1 MVAEVFSA
9 MIQGIEGQIV
19 KIQVDISNGLPNF
32 NMIGYLSNEVKESK
46 ERVRT
51 ALNNIGVLLPPKRIS
66 VNFAPADFRK
76 CGTSFDIGVAA
87 AILLAMDFV
96 PETYIKDTLFVGEL
110 SLNGQICPISG
121 VLPIVVAAS
130 KRGIKRCIVA
140 QENVAEAAFVEQMEV
155 IGCRNL
161 EELFF
166 YLKHGYIIN
175 DDSGEIL
182 ENSGNI
188 SEDSGKECTIQDV
201 KKSQEISESTRS
213 LNLLVKDILE
223 NADEDKISVTDF
235 SEVKGQVMA
244 KRAME
249 IAAAGYHNLML
260 GGPPG
265 VGKSMLASCI
275 SGIMPQMTTEEMID
289 TTIIYSAKGLLK
301 DSFSLITKRPFRNPS
316 LAVTQAGMFGG
327 GMTPQPG
334 EISLAHHGILFLDEF
349 PEYISLFSMLI
360 DAIKTGATLVL
371 VGDIHQLESVGPGA
385 VLHDLL
391 DINDKFIPKCMLT
404 DVFRQKGGSP
414 IIDNSK
420 RINEG
425 RTSLVTGKDFQI
437 IQTKTETESMEK
449 VKGIM
454 KKYYDPK
461 DPFKIQILCPSKEGI
476 SGVVNQN
483 TILQECLNTSKD
495 KIFYG
500 KGCYKVNDK
509 IIMTKNNYEADYYNG
524 DIGII
529 RSIDK
534 NKQLHVEIREKEYVL
549 TRDMMEDIRL
559 AYGMTIHKS
568 QGSEFP
574 IVIVVMPMKP
584 KIMLVR
590 NLLYTAIT
598 RAKKQCIII
607 NEGTAL
613 ETAIKTIQ
621 AGNRRTRLKTLL
633 EQRGM
638 C

>member
-155 IGCRNL
+155 VGCRNL

-223 NADEDKISVTDF
+223 NTFHGETTVSSDKDHIIDNTPVQEDGK
-235 SEVKGQVMA
+235 
-244 KRAME
+244 E
-249 IAAAGYHNLML
+249 IEDYSLSTLIRHL
-260 GGPPG
+260 G
-265 VGKSMLASCI
+265 LD
-275 SGIMPQMTTEEMID
+275 SGITFHQADDDVLATWRLMEYCYNEYKELRKTQPSSLEHVYINS
-289 TTIIYSAKGLLK
+289 IYFWKGYNKFQQGVYLNTSLGK
-301 DSFSLITKRPFRNPS
+301 MYYSTFQKAWFSSNINLER
-316 LAVTQAGMFGG
+316 V
-327 GMTPQPG
+327 
-334 EISLAHHGILFLDEF
+334 D
-349 PEYISLFSMLI
+349 I
-360 DAIKTGATLVL
+360 DAIEREVL
-371 VGDIHQLESVGPGA
+371 IRMGIDSNKELGKMTA
-385 VLHDLL
+385 R
-391 DINDKFIPKCMLT
+391 KFENIK
-404 DVFRQKGGSP
+404 KG
-414 IIDNSK
+414 
-420 RINEG
+420 
-425 RTSLVTGKDFQI
+425 
-437 IQTKTETESMEK
+437 
-449 VKGIM
+449 
-454 KKYYDPK
+454 
-461 DPFKIQILCPSKEGI
+461 
-476 SGVVNQN
+476 
-483 TILQECLNTSKD
+483 
-495 KIFYG
+495 
-500 KGCYKVNDK
+500 
-509 IIMTKNNYEADYYNG
+509 
-524 DIGII
+524 
-529 RSIDK
+529 
-534 NKQLHVEIREKEYVL
+534 KQFV
-549 TRDMMEDIRL
+549 
-559 AYGMTIHKS
+559 
-568 QGSEFP
+568 
-574 IVIVVMPMKP
+574 
-584 KIMLVR
+584 
-590 NLLYTAIT
+590 
-598 RAKKQCIII
+598 
-607 NEGTAL
+607 
-613 ETAIKTIQ
+613 
-621 AGNRRTRLKTLL
+621 
-633 EQRGM
+633 
-638 C
+638 

>member
-51 ALNNIGVLLPPKRIS
+51 ALNNIGILLPPKRIS

-76 CGTSFDIGVAA
+76 YGTAFDIGVAA
-87 AILLAMDFV
+87 AILLAMNLV
-96 PETYIKDTLFVGEL
+96 PETYIADTLFIGEL

-161 EELFF
+161 EELFS

-175 DDSGEIL
+175 TDSGEIS
-182 ENSGNI
+182 ENSGKD
-188 SEDSGKECTIQDV
+188 SEDSGKRLRNGKECTVQDIENL
-201 KKSQEISESTRS
+201 QEISEGTQS
-213 LNLLVKDILE
+213 LNLKGTVLVKDILE
-223 NADEDKISVTDF
+223 NAEEDRISVTDF

-301 DSFSLITKRPFRNPS
+301 DSFSLVSKRPFRNPS

-327 GMTPQPG
+327 GTTPQPG

-349 PEYISLFSMLI
+349 PEYKREIIEMLRVPLEKHEISIVRKEQTLTFPADFLLTVCANSCGCGYYPLERCRCTYRQIIKYQSRISGPILDRIDLFVRCEEI
-360 DAIKTGATLVL
+360 GYDTLTSDSKEESSV
-371 VGDIHQLESVGPGA
+371 DIRKRVTKAWEIQKERFVQSTTLFNGRMSKSEVESYC
-385 VLHDLL
+385 LL
-391 DINDKFIPKCMLT
+391 DEKGQQLMKEAFSVFQLT
-404 DVFRQKGGSP
+404 GRSYFKILKVARTIADLEGSYDIKSRHVEEALYFRQKG
-414 IIDNSK
+414 
-420 RINEG
+420 EG
-425 RTSLVTGKDFQI
+425 RV
-437 IQTKTETESMEK
+437 K
-449 VKGIM
+449 V
-454 KKYYDPK
+454 
-461 DPFKIQILCPSKEGI
+461 
-476 SGVVNQN
+476 
-483 TILQECLNTSKD
+483 
-495 KIFYG
+495 
-500 KGCYKVNDK
+500 
-509 IIMTKNNYEADYYNG
+509 
-524 DIGII
+524 
-529 RSIDK
+529 R
-534 NKQLHVEIREKEYVL
+534 
-549 TRDMMEDIRL
+549 
-559 AYGMTIHKS
+559 
-568 QGSEFP
+568 
-574 IVIVVMPMKP
+574 
-584 KIMLVR
+584 
-590 NLLYTAIT
+590 
-598 RAKKQCIII
+598 
-607 NEGTAL
+607 
-613 ETAIKTIQ
+613 
-621 AGNRRTRLKTLL
+621 
-633 EQRGM
+633 
-638 C
+638 

>member
-51 ALNNIGVLLPPKRIS
+51 ALNNIGVLLPPNMIS
-66 VNFAPADFRK
+66 VNFSPAYFRK

-130 KRGIKRCIVA
+130 KRGIKRCIVT
-140 QENVAEAAFVEQMEV
+140 QENVAEASFVEQMEV

-188 SEDSGKECTIQDV
+188 SEDSGKGLRNGKECTVQDV
-201 KKSQEISESTRS
+201 EKSQEILEGTRS
-213 LNLLVKDILE
+213 LNLKSTVLVKDILE

-349 PEYISLFSMLI
+349 PEYKREIIEMLRVPLEKHEISIVRKEQTLTFPADFLLSVCANSCPCGYYPMDKCRCTYRQIVKYQNRISGPILDRIDLFVRCEEIGYEALTSNSKEESSADIRKRVSKAWEIQKERFVQSTTLFNGRMNKNEVEIYCKLDGEGQQLMKEAFSVFQLTGRSYFKI
-360 DAIKTGATLVL
+360 LKVARTIADLEGSYDIKSRHVEEALY
-371 VGDIHQLESVGPGA
+371 
-385 VLHDLL
+385 
-391 DINDKFIPKCMLT
+391 
-404 DVFRQKGGSP
+404 FRQKG
-414 IIDNSK
+414 
-420 RINEG
+420 EG
-425 RTSLVTGKDFQI
+425 RV
-437 IQTKTETESMEK
+437 K
-449 VKGIM
+449 V
-454 KKYYDPK
+454 
-461 DPFKIQILCPSKEGI
+461 
-476 SGVVNQN
+476 
-483 TILQECLNTSKD
+483 
-495 KIFYG
+495 
-500 KGCYKVNDK
+500 
-509 IIMTKNNYEADYYNG
+509 
-524 DIGII
+524 
-529 RSIDK
+529 R
-534 NKQLHVEIREKEYVL
+534 
-549 TRDMMEDIRL
+549 
-559 AYGMTIHKS
+559 
-568 QGSEFP
+568 
-574 IVIVVMPMKP
+574 
-584 KIMLVR
+584 
-590 NLLYTAIT
+590 
-598 RAKKQCIII
+598 
-607 NEGTAL
+607 
-613 ETAIKTIQ
+613 
-621 AGNRRTRLKTLL
+621 
-633 EQRGM
+633 
-638 C
+638 

>member
-213 LNLLVKDILE
+213 LNLKSTVLVKDILE
-223 NADEDKISVTDF
+223 NTDEDKISVTDF

-334 EISLAHHGILFLDEF
+334 EISLAHHGVLFTGGTTT
-349 PEYISLFSMLI
+349 ISC
-360 DAIKTGATLVL
+360 GC
-371 VGDIHQLESVGPGA
+371 ENGA
-385 VLHDLL
+385 V
-391 DINDKFIPKCMLT
+391 
-404 DVFRQKGGSP
+404 
-414 IIDNSK
+414 
-420 RINEG
+420 
-425 RTSLVTGKDFQI
+425 
-437 IQTKTETESMEK
+437 K
-449 VKGIM
+449 V
-454 KKYYDPK
+454 
-461 DPFKIQILCPSKEGI
+461 
-476 SGVVNQN
+476 
-483 TILQECLNTSKD
+483 
-495 KIFYG
+495 
-500 KGCYKVNDK
+500 
-509 IIMTKNNYEADYYNG
+509 A
-524 DIGII
+524 
-529 RSIDK
+529 
-534 NKQLHVEIREKEYVL
+534 
-549 TRDMMEDIRL
+549 
-559 AYGMTIHKS
+559 
-568 QGSEFP
+568 
-574 IVIVVMPMKP
+574 
-584 KIMLVR
+584 
-590 NLLYTAIT
+590 
-598 RAKKQCIII
+598 
-607 NEGTAL
+607 
-613 ETAIKTIQ
+613 
-621 AGNRRTRLKTLL
+621 
-633 EQRGM
+633 
-638 C
+638 

>member
-1 MVAEVFSA
+1 M
-9 MIQGIEGQIV
+9 
-19 KIQVDISNGLPNF
+19 
-32 NMIGYLSNEVKESK
+32 
-46 ERVRT
+46 
-51 ALNNIGVLLPPKRIS
+51 
-66 VNFAPADFRK
+66 NFAPADFRK

-213 LNLLVKDILE
+213 LNLKSTVLVKDILE

-349 PEYISLFSMLI
+349 PEYKREIIEMLRVPLEKHEISIVRKEQTLTFPADFLLSVCANSCPCGAWEIQKERFAQSTTLFNGRMNKNEVEIYCKLDEEGQQLMKEAFSVFQLTGRSYFKI
-360 DAIKTGATLVL
+360 LKVARTIADLEGSYDIKSRHVEEALY
-371 VGDIHQLESVGPGA
+371 
-385 VLHDLL
+385 
-391 DINDKFIPKCMLT
+391 
-404 DVFRQKGGSP
+404 FRQKG
-414 IIDNSK
+414 
-420 RINEG
+420 EG
-425 RTSLVTGKDFQI
+425 RVKVTSI
-437 IQTKTETESMEK
+437 
-449 VKGIM
+449 
-454 KKYYDPK
+454 
-461 DPFKIQILCPSKEGI
+461 
-476 SGVVNQN
+476 
-483 TILQECLNTSKD
+483 
-495 KIFYG
+495 
-500 KGCYKVNDK
+500 
-509 IIMTKNNYEADYYNG
+509 YN
-524 DIGII
+524 I
-529 RSIDK
+529 
-534 NKQLHVEIREKEYVL
+534 
-549 TRDMMEDIRL
+549 
-559 AYGMTIHKS
+559 
-568 QGSEFP
+568 
-574 IVIVVMPMKP
+574 
-584 KIMLVR
+584 
-590 NLLYTAIT
+590 
-598 RAKKQCIII
+598 
-607 NEGTAL
+607 
-613 ETAIKTIQ
+613 
-621 AGNRRTRLKTLL
+621 
-633 EQRGM
+633 
-638 C
+638 

>member
-32 NMIGYLSNEVKESK
+32 NMIGYLSNEVKKSK

-155 IGCRNL
+155 VGCRNL

-201 KKSQEISESTRS
+201 KKSQE
-213 LNLLVKDILE
+213 
-223 NADEDKISVTDF
+223 ISVTDF

-349 PEYISLFSMLI
+349 PEYKREIIEMLRVPLEKHEISIVRKEQTLTFPADFLLSVCANSCPCGYYPMDKCRCTYRQIVKYQNRISGPILDRIDLFVRCEEIGYEALTSNSKEESSADIRKRVSKAWEIQKERFAQSTTLFNGRMNKNEVEIYCKLDEEGQQLMKEAFSVFQLTGRSYFKI
-360 DAIKTGATLVL
+360 LKVARTIADLEGSYDIKSRHVEEALY
-371 VGDIHQLESVGPGA
+371 
-385 VLHDLL
+385 
-391 DINDKFIPKCMLT
+391 
-404 DVFRQKGGSP
+404 FRQKG
-414 IIDNSK
+414 
-420 RINEG
+420 EG
-425 RTSLVTGKDFQI
+425 RV
-437 IQTKTETESMEK
+437 K
-449 VKGIM
+449 V
-454 KKYYDPK
+454 
-461 DPFKIQILCPSKEGI
+461 
-476 SGVVNQN
+476 
-483 TILQECLNTSKD
+483 
-495 KIFYG
+495 
-500 KGCYKVNDK
+500 
-509 IIMTKNNYEADYYNG
+509 
-524 DIGII
+524 
-529 RSIDK
+529 R
-534 NKQLHVEIREKEYVL
+534 
-549 TRDMMEDIRL
+549 
-559 AYGMTIHKS
+559 
-568 QGSEFP
+568 
-574 IVIVVMPMKP
+574 
-584 KIMLVR
+584 
-590 NLLYTAIT
+590 
-598 RAKKQCIII
+598 
-607 NEGTAL
+607 
-613 ETAIKTIQ
+613 
-621 AGNRRTRLKTLL
+621 
-633 EQRGM
+633 
-638 C
+638 

>member
-51 ALNNIGVLLPPKRIS
+51 ALNNIGILLPPKRIS

-87 AILLAMDFV
+87 AILLVMDFV
-96 PETYIKDTLFVGEL
+96 PETYITDTLFVGEL

-140 QENVAEAAFVEQMEV
+140 QENVAEAVFVEQMEV

-166 YLKHGYIIN
+166 YLKHGYIVN

-188 SEDSGKECTIQDV
+188 SEDSGKELRNGKECTVQDV
-201 KKSQEISESTRS
+201 EKSQEISEGTRS
-213 LNLLVKDILE
+213 LNLKSTVLVKDILE
-223 NADEDKISVTDF
+223 NAEEDRISVTDF

-260 GGPPG
+260 SGPPG

-349 PEYISLFSMLI
+349 PEYKREIIEMLRVPLEKHEISIVRKEQTLTFPADFLLSVCANSCPCGYYPMDKCRCTYRQIVKYQNRISGPILDRIDLFVRCEEIGYEALTSNSKEESSADIRKRVTKAWEIQKERFAQSTTLFNGRMNKNEVESYCKLDGEGQQLMKEAFSVFQLTGRSYFKI
-360 DAIKTGATLVL
+360 LKVARTIADLEGSYDIKSRHVEEALY
-371 VGDIHQLESVGPGA
+371 
-385 VLHDLL
+385 
-391 DINDKFIPKCMLT
+391 
-404 DVFRQKGGSP
+404 FRQKG
-414 IIDNSK
+414 
-420 RINEG
+420 EG
-425 RTSLVTGKDFQI
+425 RV
-437 IQTKTETESMEK
+437 K
-449 VKGIM
+449 V
-454 KKYYDPK
+454 
-461 DPFKIQILCPSKEGI
+461 
-476 SGVVNQN
+476 
-483 TILQECLNTSKD
+483 
-495 KIFYG
+495 
-500 KGCYKVNDK
+500 
-509 IIMTKNNYEADYYNG
+509 
-524 DIGII
+524 
-529 RSIDK
+529 R
-534 NKQLHVEIREKEYVL
+534 
-549 TRDMMEDIRL
+549 
-559 AYGMTIHKS
+559 
-568 QGSEFP
+568 
-574 IVIVVMPMKP
+574 
-584 KIMLVR
+584 
-590 NLLYTAIT
+590 
-598 RAKKQCIII
+598 
-607 NEGTAL
+607 
-613 ETAIKTIQ
+613 
-621 AGNRRTRLKTLL
+621 
-633 EQRGM
+633 
-638 C
+638 